1 MHLHII
7 EYYTSAKKLSKSTVL
22 LIFKNSN
29 LLPLNTKT
37 WHNRVCPLCLHL
49 YKKVCIY
56 ACLTMAGISLG
67 RGIGGWY
74 TEEEAVYTLYLSI
87 VFTFPLYEYVTL
99 TLKIHFKKQTM
110 IQYPLKKERC
120 IIAIFKNEGTTFTN
134 YIIESYVLR
143 FKILKL
149 TQSEGTPSVHSFFQ
163 KQGSIWLLM
172 PPICDTRLS
181 VHKKVAAQWDG
192 WICA

>member
-1 MHLHII
+1 MYIRVLEYGGHIFGKGDWGLVLYI
-7 EYYTSAKKLSKSTVL
+7 TLYITV
-22 LIFKNSN
+22 
-29 LLPLNTKT
+29 
-37 WHNRVCPLCLHL
+37 
-49 YKKVCIY
+49 
-56 ACLTMAGISLG
+56 
-67 RGIGGWY
+67 
-74 TEEEAVYTLYLSI
+74 TLYLSI
-87 VFTFPLYEYVTL
+87 VFTFPLYEYVTS
-99 TLKIHFKKQTM
+99 TLKIHFKEQTM

-149 TQSEGTPSVHSFFQ
+149 TQSEGTPSLHSFFQ
-163 KQGSIWLLM
+163 EQGSIWLLM